1 MSLRSLTQPSDSNW
15 NVPNGLSFIR
25 LILAVAVGIL
35 IEFQFYFPALV
46 CFVLAASTDFIDGWW
61 ARRFKQIT
69 KLGRILDPFVDKTII
84 GAAMIAL
91 VGVPGSGFA
100 AWIVTLVISRELL
113 VTSLRGMIEGAGGDF
128 SAKQLGKWKMV
139 AQCAAIIASLL
150 NLLQPEP
157 VIWLQWAL
165 ILSLI
170 LAVVLTLLS
179 GWEYL
184 VLAMRNLSQRA
195 ENLPDASETASAKSL
210 QST

>member
-15 NVPNGLSFIR
+15 NVPNGLSLVR
-25 LILAVAVGIL
+25 LILAIAVGVL
-35 IEFQFYFPALV
+35 IELHLYLPALI
-46 CFVLAASTDFIDGWW
+46 CFVIAASTDFIDGWW
-61 ARRFKQIT
+61 ARRYKQIT

-91 VGVPGSGFA
+91 VGVPRSGIA

-113 VTSLRGMIEGAGGDF
+113 VTSLRGLIEGSGGDF

-139 AQCAAIIASLL
+139 AQCASVITSLL

-157 VIWLQWAL
+157 VQWLQWAL

-170 LAVVLTLLS
+170 SAVILTLLS
-179 GWEYL
+179 GWEY
-184 VLAMRNLSQRA
+184 VVVA
-195 ENLPDASETASAKSL
+195 TKSL
-210 QST
+210 SRQPMA

>member
-15 NVPNGLSFIR
+15 NVPNGLSLVR
-25 LILAVAVGIL
+25 LVLAIAVGVL
-35 IEFQFYFPALV
+35 IEFHFFLPALI
-46 CFVLAASTDFIDGWW
+46 CFIIAASTDFIDGWW

-91 VGVPGSGFA
+91 VGVPSSGFA

-113 VTSLRGMIEGAGGDF
+113 VTSLRGMIEGSGGDF

-157 VIWLQWAL
+157 VAWLQWTL
-165 ILSLI
+165 LLSLFS
-170 LAVVLTLLS
+170 AVILTLLS
-179 GWEYL
+179 GWEYV
-184 VLAMRNLSQRA
+184 VLASRSLSQ
-195 ENLPDASETASAKSL
+195 KST
-210 QST
+210 SVADTGKPTSV

>member
-1 MSLRSLTQPSDSNW
+1 MSLRSLTQPSVSNW
-15 NVPNGLSFIR
+15 NVPNGLSFVR
-25 LILAVAVGIL
+25 LILAIAVGIL
-35 IEFQFYFPALV
+35 IEFHFYLPALV

-91 VGVPGSGFA
+91 VGVPESGFA

-113 VTSLRGMIEGAGGDF
+113 VTSLRGIIEGAGGDF

-150 NLLQPEP
+150 NLLQSEP
-157 VIWLQWAL
+157 VAWLQWAL
-165 ILSLI
+165 VLSLI
-170 LAVVLTLLS
+170 TAVVLTLLS
-179 GWEYL
+179 GWEY
-184 VLAMRNLSQRA
+184 VMVAMRSLSHRTPGTQDSG
-195 ENLPDASETASAKSL
+195 ESS
-210 QST
+210 

>member
-1 MSLRSLTQPSDSNW
+1 MSLRSLTQPSDYNW
-15 NVPNGLSFIR
+15 NVPNGLSLVR
-25 LILAVAVGIL
+25 LVLAIAVGVL
-35 IEFQFYFPALV
+35 IELQLFLPALI
-46 CFVLAASTDFIDGWW
+46 CFIIAASTDFIDGWW

-113 VTSLRGMIEGAGGDF
+113 VTSLRGMIEGSGGDF

-150 NLLQPEP
+150 NLLQTEP
-157 VIWLQWAL
+157 VAWLQWTL
-165 ILSLI
+165 VLSLI
-170 LAVVLTLLS
+170 NAVILTLLS
-179 GWEYL
+179 GWEYV
-184 VLAMRNLSQRA
+184 VLASRSLSQKSIPIA
-195 ENLPDASETASAKSL
+195 DTGKDTSA
-210 QST
+210 

>member
-1 MSLRSLTQPSDSNW
+1 MSLRSLTQPGDSNW
-15 NVPNGLSFIR
+15 NVPNGLSLVR
-25 LILAVAVGIL
+25 LVLAIAVGVL
-35 IEFQFYFPALV
+35 IEFQFFLPALI
-46 CFVLAASTDFIDGWW
+46 CFIIAASTDFIDGWW

-113 VTSLRGMIEGAGGDF
+113 VTSLRGMIEGSGGDF

-150 NLLQPEP
+150 NLLQSEP
-157 VIWLQWAL
+157 VAWLQWTL
-165 ILSLI
+165 VLSLI
-170 LAVVLTLLS
+170 GAVILTLLS
-179 GWEYL
+179 GWEY
-184 VLAMRNLSQRA
+184 VLLASRSLAGQQTNSLG
-195 ENLPDASETASAKSL
+195 PDKATSA
-210 QST
+210 

>member
-15 NVPNGLSFIR
+15 NVPNGLSFVR
-25 LILAVAVGIL
+25 LILAIAVGIL
-35 IEFQFYFPALV
+35 IEFQFYLLALV
-46 CFVLAASTDFIDGWW
+46 CFILAASTDFIDGWW

-91 VGVPGSGFA
+91 VGVPESGFA

-150 NLLQPEP
+150 NLLQSEP
-157 VIWLQWAL
+157 VAWLQWAL
-165 ILSLI
+165 VLSLI
-170 LAVVLTLLS
+170 AAVVLTLLS
-179 GWEYL
+179 GWEYV
-184 VLAMRNLSQRA
+184 VLAMRSLSQQ
-195 ENLPDASETASAKSL
+195 PP
-210 QST
+210 STQDSGEIA

>member
-1 MSLRSLTQPSDSNW
+1 MSLRSLTQPGDSNW
-15 NVPNGLSFIR
+15 NVPNGLSLVR
-25 LILAVAVGIL
+25 LVLAIAVGVL
-35 IEFQFYFPALV
+35 IEFQFFLPALI
-46 CFVLAASTDFIDGWW
+46 CFIIAASTDFIDGWW

-113 VTSLRGMIEGAGGDF
+113 VTSLRGMIEGSGGDF

-150 NLLQPEP
+150 NLLQSEP
-157 VIWLQWAL
+157 VAWLQWTL
-165 ILSLI
+165 VLSLI
-170 LAVVLTLLS
+170 SAVILTLLS
-179 GWEYL
+179 GWEY
-184 VLAMRNLSQRA
+184 VLL
-195 ENLPDASETASAKSL
+195 ASRSLAGQQSNSSGTDKATSA
-210 QST
+210 